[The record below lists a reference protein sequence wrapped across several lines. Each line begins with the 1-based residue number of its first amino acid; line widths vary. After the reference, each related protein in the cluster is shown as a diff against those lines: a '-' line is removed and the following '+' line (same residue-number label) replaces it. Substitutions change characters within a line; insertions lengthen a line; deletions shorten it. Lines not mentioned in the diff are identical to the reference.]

1 MESAYKENDMRHPQ
15 NSEDDL
21 KENLDSKVCFVLF
34 SPLHGDFSKFLGRLG
49 RAQQL
54 QEKQA

>member
-1 MESAYKENDMRHPQ
+1 MRHPQ